1 MINIPLIILGFSMGF
16 LCALMLCIPA
26 LRKLNAQK
34 AQLNQEGRV
43 LMADINKGLA
53 ENRILIECMKKLETR
68 LQNLTLNEPAGSDH
82 WIN

>member
-1 MINIPLIILGFSMGF
+1 MINILLIVLGFSMGF
-16 LCALMLCIPA
+16 LCALMFYSTG
-26 LRKLNAQK
+26 LRKLIAQK

-68 LQNLTLNEPAGSDH
+68 LQNLTLNKPTGSDH
-82 WIN
+82 WII